1 MENKRTDYS
10 KEKSKSNPT
19 GIRFNLGQEK
29 IAMAKTGLKTRQKLV
44 DYLLEDFVNG
54 ENPVL
59 SRGMKREGELV
70 AIATKAAIATLQDY
84 TQPTHQVKPIT
95 DEKPIT
101 NYEVKI
107 EPKPI
112 SSVMGDFEG
121 MKKEIFACETI
132 AQIKEVDKK
141 IKVALFSFRQK
152 AELENLAKQHSAT
165 LYND

>member
-1 MENKRTDYS
+1 MNNRSYE
-10 KEKSKSNPT
+10 KESYKSKPT
-19 GIRFNLGQEK
+19 GIRFNLEQER
-29 IAMAKTGLKTRQKLV
+29 IAFMRSKKKTRQQLV
-44 DYLLEDFVNG
+44 DFLLDNYVKG
-54 ENPVL
+54 ENPIL
-59 SRGMKREGELV
+59 
-70 AIATKAAIATLQDY
+70 AIQDS
-84 TQPTHQVKPIT
+84 TQPTNEVKPIT
-95 DEKPIT
+95 DEKPKT

-121 MKKEIFACETI
+121 MKNEIFSCETI
-132 AQIKEVDKK
+132 AQIKDIDKK